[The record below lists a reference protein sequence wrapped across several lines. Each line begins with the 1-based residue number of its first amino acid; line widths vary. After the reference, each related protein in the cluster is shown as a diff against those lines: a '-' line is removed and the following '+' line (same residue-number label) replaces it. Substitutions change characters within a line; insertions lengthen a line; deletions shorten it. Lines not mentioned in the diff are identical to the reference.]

1 MSSAS
6 KLFTYLFYMRRKYD
20 VSTTFMTIDK
30 LRQRLLHV
38 WWGFE
43 RSLID
48 DAVDQWPT
56 RLLAC
61 ARTNMVVILIYFETV
76 GLFSLYLMN
85 FMFHTTLDAA
95 GNIVG
100 VHYKSMKCDVSLS
113 QGKVSTLFRCDE
125 HIFHVCV
132 KAFFLLTAVQK
143 LFKKLSSSWD
153 GRPWPL
159 YQSRNC
165 PLLNPV

>member
-1 MSSAS
+1 
-6 KLFTYLFYMRRKYD
+6 
-20 VSTTFMTIDK
+20 
-30 LRQRLLHV
+30 
-38 WWGFE
+38 
-43 RSLID
+43 
-48 DAVDQWPT
+48 
-56 RLLAC
+56 
-61 ARTNMVVILIYFETV
+61 MVVILIYFETV

-132 KAFFLLTAVQK
+132 KAFFLLTAVQNYLK
-143 LFKKLSSSWD
+143 NSAVAEMGGRGHSIRAGIVHFSTLSKVRFSSHII
-153 GRPWPL
+153 PKF
-159 YQSRNC
+159 YS
-165 PLLNPV
+165 